1 MRRWRKEA
9 NRRKFLPPSTP
20 LNPPVGSCRRRW
32 IRLREAANATGS
44 TQRKPTLSLAV
55 GGGRHRRSRWGRT
68 TPLSQAVS
76 SPGAERLLE
85 VPEDLDRF
93 KDMAIRVQYLVEGDD
108 LVLKQILRKNGIFL
122 LKSVDIQAEH
132 CIRKLGRCQGEPS
145 CSWERK
151 VIEQETKG
159 LEAANFV

>member
-9 NRRKFLPPSTP
+9 NRRKFLP
-20 LNPPVGSCRRRW
+20 
-32 IRLREAANATGS
+32 
-44 TQRKPTLSLAV
+44 
-55 GGGRHRRSRWGRT
+55 
-68 TPLSQAVS
+68 VS